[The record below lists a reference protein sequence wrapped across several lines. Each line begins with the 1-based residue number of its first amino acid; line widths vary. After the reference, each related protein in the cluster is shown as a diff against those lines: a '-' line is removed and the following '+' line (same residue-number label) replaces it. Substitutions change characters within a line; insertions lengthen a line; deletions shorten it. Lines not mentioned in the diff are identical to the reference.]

1 LLMVVLLIASH
12 PRQTPSSTP
21 CGRNFTPVV
30 GAPHGLLIPMGE
42 MDASRPSGIC
52 CDGANVRRQKEPAG
66 VGAGREFKSDEGS
79 KQSEHRHSHLRWT
92 SRGYA
97 ENVRIQLHSLRHGSV
112 KSLFRRP
119 PAMADWP
126 CWRFAAQASG
136 SREHAGRQ
144 AESRRLI
151 FSM

>member
-1 LLMVVLLIASH
+1 MICIVLLPRPFMPNAVLLMVVLLIASH

-79 KQSEHRHSHLRWT
+79 CWWT
-92 SRGYA
+92 PRISTAHFFDVIEIAAVRG
-97 ENVRIQLHSLRHGSV
+97 R
-112 KSLFRRP
+112 
-119 PAMADWP
+119 M
-126 CWRFAAQASG
+126 
-136 SREHAGRQ
+136 
-144 AESRRLI
+144 
-151 FSM
+151 